1 MRRIEMFIYVNNARA
16 FAETWFQV
24 FKILIICNFYVVAT
38 QENRVKVYF
47 CCREHK
53 ESPRLHNYVPPS
65 LPSSQIWQ
73 SLNNGLKWYMLCVF
87 LFCNKNS
94 FAIHLY
100 LSDQDAIFFVSFP
113 IQTALGAQLGFATQ

>member
-53 ESPRLHNYVPPS
+53 ESPRLHNYVNY
-65 LPSSQIWQ
+65 I
-73 SLNNGLKWYMLCVF
+73 
-87 LFCNKNS
+87 NKNS